1 MLGTLLHGRYRIIRV
16 LGSGGFGQT
25 YVAEDI
31 QHPEGLRCVVKQF
44 KPSRQDEHF
53 LQIARRLFSSEVE
66 TLRKLGSHSQIPS
79 LLDDFEENQEFYLV
93 QEYIEG
99 QLLSDELSAIGRL
112 DEADVVAMLRDVLHV
127 LKFVHQNQVIHRDI
141 KPSNLIRRQQD
152 GKYVLIDF
160 GAVKEI
166 QTQITTVP
174 GQTNLTVGIGTQ
186 GYGPSEQLMGKPRY
200 SSDLYALGM
209 TAIHALT
216 GLQPAQLPTHPKTG
230 EVVWLDAVEVSP
242 KLAAIL
248 TRMTRYH
255 FSQRYQSAEQVLEAV
270 DSPTEIVLDQ
280 PTEVPPDE
288 PTDLWTETLTDT
300 TQVPKTQIDRLGV
313 KTFEDASVTLS
324 GKQDRSKVSRWPVSV
339 GVASIVVTAF
349 VLGIRQL
356 GWLQPLELSVF
367 DRMVQVSPDLGP
379 DPRLLVV
386 GITEADIQAQK
397 QFPLP
402 DGVIAQAL
410 KTLKSLQ
417 PRAIGL
423 DLLRNLPI
431 EPGNQS
437 LLNELKASNVIAI
450 TNLGDSVTPPPPG
463 VPPARVGFNDVPL
476 DPGDI
481 VRRNLMFAHLKSKDT
496 DFYSFSLR
504 LALKYLAAEGITLKP
519 SPLDENLAQLGQATF
534 KPLERDAGG
543 YQAIDTRGYQI
554 LLKYRSRNVAR
565 QVSLGE
571 VLSGKV
577 KPEWVRDKVVLIG
590 TTAPTE
596 KDLFSTPYSSA
607 TQDVPRMAGVLIHA
621 QMVSQFLDAAL
632 QGRSLFWFWHEGIEG
647 LWIFSWAIT
656 GAVVA
661 WFIRR
666 PVLLVAGGT
675 LLLLLL
681 GGVCLGLFTQMGW
694 VPVAA
699 PAIAAIAAGGM
710 VMAGRGSEG

>member
-1 MLGTLLHGRYRIIRV
+1 M
-16 LGSGGFGQT
+16 
-25 YVAEDI
+25 
-31 QHPEGLRCVVKQF
+31 
-44 KPSRQDEHF
+44 
-53 LQIARRLFSSEVE
+53 
-66 TLRKLGSHSQIPS
+66 
-79 LLDDFEENQEFYLV
+79 
-93 QEYIEG
+93 
-99 QLLSDELSAIGRL
+99 
-112 DEADVVAMLRDVLHV
+112 
-127 LKFVHQNQVIHRDI
+127 
-141 KPSNLIRRQQD
+141 
-152 GKYVLIDF
+152 
-160 GAVKEI
+160 
-166 QTQITTVP
+166 
-174 GQTNLTVGIGTQ
+174 
-186 GYGPSEQLMGKPRY
+186 
-200 SSDLYALGM
+200 
-209 TAIHALT
+209 
-216 GLQPAQLPTHPKTG
+216 
-230 EVVWLDAVEVSP
+230 
-242 KLAAIL
+242 
-248 TRMTRYH
+248 
-255 FSQRYQSAEQVLEAV
+255 
-270 DSPTEIVLDQ
+270 
-280 PTEVPPDE
+280 
-288 PTDLWTETLTDT
+288 
-300 TQVPKTQIDRLGV
+300 
-313 KTFEDASVTLS
+313 
-324 GKQDRSKVSRWPVSV
+324 
-339 GVASIVVTAF
+339 
-349 VLGIRQL
+349 
-356 GWLQPLELSVF
+356 
-367 DRMVQVSPDLGP
+367 
-379 DPRLLVV
+379 
-386 GITEADIQAQK
+386 
-397 QFPLP
+397 
-402 DGVIAQAL
+402 
-410 KTLKSLQ
+410 
-417 PRAIGL
+417 
-423 DLLRNLPI
+423 
-431 EPGNQS
+431 
-437 LLNELKASNVIAI
+437 
-450 TNLGDSVTPPPPG
+450 
-463 VPPARVGFNDVPL
+463 PPARVGFNDVPL

-504 LALKYLAAEGITLKP
+504 LALNYLAAEGITLKP